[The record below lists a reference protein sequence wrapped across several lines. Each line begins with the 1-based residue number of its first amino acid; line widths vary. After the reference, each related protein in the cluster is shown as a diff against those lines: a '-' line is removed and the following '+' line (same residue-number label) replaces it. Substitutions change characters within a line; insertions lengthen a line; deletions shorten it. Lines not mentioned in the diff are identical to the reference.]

1 MSVTEQPAT
10 TGVSAPEGVS
20 DEDAGRLAEIDARH
34 RAATQGPW
42 DTAGPTQP
50 GILTADGGR
59 NILGVFGGSRQDEA
73 DAQFAAHAHQDV
85 PFLLARDAAHTQ
97 RTAHLERALAAVTDF
112 AEADGVTEPNN
123 PWRYGYCAARQ
134 DLLDI
139 LRTTQPGVE
148 AVPAGTALF
157 LAEYEGA
164 DPELYTSLKAAKDYC
179 ADQLN
184 GESPGKTWD
193 WFPEEGGAFVQVYT
207 DDLDDR
213 PQHQAPGTV
222 QRIIVRPDPEGTE
235 PGQEDLPHPHADALT
250 TDHLGRPV
258 CDGTRHRATRN
269 CEDRAEFQLL
279 HAVTKAVEGYAC
291 SRHLGQ
297 MVSTV
302 NGGEI
307 GSVLTRQIAIKE

>member
-1 MSVTEQPAT
+1 MTEQPAT
-10 TGVSAPEGVS
+10 AGPSTPA
-20 DEDAGRLAEIDARH
+20 DANDDDAGRLAGIETRE
-34 RAATQGPW
+34 RAATAGPW
-42 DTAGPTQP
+42 STEGPDQP
-50 GILTADGGR
+50 GMLKAEDGR
-59 NILGVFGGSRQDEA
+59 RILGVFGGHPQDEA
-73 DAQFAAHAHQDV
+73 DAQFTAHARQDV
-85 PFLLARDAAHTQ
+85 PFLLARDAAHTR

-112 AEADGVTEPNN
+112 AQADGVNEPNN
-123 PWRYGYCAARQ
+123 PWRYGYQAARQ

-139 LRTTQPGVE
+139 LRTTEPGVT

-179 ADQLN
+179 ADQLA

-193 WFPEEGGAFVQVYT
+193 WFPEEGGVLVQVYT

-213 PQHQAPGTV
+213 AQHQAPGSV
-222 QRIIVRPDPEGTE
+222 QRIIVRPDPQDAE
-235 PGQEDLPHPHADALT
+235 PGQGDLPHPHAEALT
-250 TDHLGRPV
+250 TDALGRPV

-279 HAVTKAVEGYAC
+279 HAVTKKVEGYAC
-291 SRHLGQ
+291 AGHLGQ

-302 NGGEI
+302 NGGEM